1 MKDLKMPD
9 WLPEIASVNPWTE
22 NTYEMLYAIFCRDIR
37 DCNLLYNGN
46 DVWIF
51 PDTEDGKELI
61 FWHLTTRGVK
71 RQKTPRRKRKYYP
84 EWQTDTKTERLP
96 DLRRC
101 ERLPWIKP
109 LLEHPSEPEVLTWD
123 YEEGDRTIKTYAWIK
138 DNDFV
143 VIMKKYPDDKRRL
156 ITSFYVDKSFKRKDF
171 ERKYANRI
179 K

>member
-1 MKDLKMPD
+1 MPD
-9 WLPEIASVNPWTE
+9 WLPEAASVNPWTE
-22 NTYEMLYAIFCRDIR
+22 NTYDMLYTIFCRDIR
-37 DCNLLYNGN
+37 DHNLRYIGN

-51 PDTEDGKELI
+51 HDMEDGKEKI
-61 FWHLTTRGVK
+61 FWHLTTRDSK
-71 RQKTPRRKRKYYP
+71 REKIPRRKRKFYP
-84 EWQTDTKTERLP
+84 KAQTHTEKERLP

-109 LLEHPSEPEVLTWD
+109 LLAHPAEPEVLAWD
-123 YEEGDRTIKTYAWIK
+123 HEEGDGTIKTYVWIK

-156 ITSFYVDKSFKRKDF
+156 ITSFYVDKFYTRKDF
-171 ERKYANRI
+171 ERKYSNRI